1 MSPAQS
7 TQKSKSTGPRTPEG
21 KRRSCVNAL
30 RHGLTGRVVVLPS
43 EDMDAYHAFC
53 AELIADLAPETP
65 VERQYAQTFCDT
77 QWRLNRARSFEDSMF
92 ALGHFEGATIPGI
105 ERPEIEAAL

>member
-53 AELIADLAPETP
+53 AELIADLAPG
-65 VERQYAQTFCDT
+65 
-77 QWRLNRARSFEDSMF
+77 RAP
-92 ALGHFEGATIPGI
+92 I
-105 ERPEIEAAL
+105 RPNLLRHPMASQPRPLP